1 MMKVNPHEYKDWKD
15 LDQEIERENNVLTD
29 PPRGWPR
36 SSIKGIIK
44 SWLIGILITLPI
56 NLSYSIIVLP
66 ISLITSIYSHRLNF
80 KKWSL
85 IKKII
90 KH

>member
-1 MMKVNPHEYKDWKD
+1 MKENPHEFKDWKD
-15 LDQEIERENNVLTD
+15 LNQDFKRASKVLVD
-29 PPRGWPR
+29 PSPEWPR

-44 SWLIGILITLPI
+44 SWLIGILIILPI
-56 NLSYSIIVLP
+56 NLSYSIILLP

-85 IKKII
+85 IKIII
-90 KH
+90 KL

>member
-1 MMKVNPHEYKDWKD
+1 MMKENPHEYKDWKD

-44 SWLIGILITLPI
+44 FWLIVLIT
-56 NLSYSIIVLP
+56 LSYSIIVLP
-66 ISLITSIYSHRLNF
+66 VSLITSIYSHRLNF

>member
-1 MMKVNPHEYKDWKD
+1 MKENPHEFKDWKD
-15 LDQEIERENNVLTD
+15 LNQDIKRTSKVLVD
-29 PPRGWPR
+29 PSPEWPR

-44 SWLIGILITLPI
+44 SWLIGILIILPI
-56 NLSYSIIVLP
+56 NLSYSIILLP

-85 IKKII
+85 IKIII
-90 KH
+90 KL